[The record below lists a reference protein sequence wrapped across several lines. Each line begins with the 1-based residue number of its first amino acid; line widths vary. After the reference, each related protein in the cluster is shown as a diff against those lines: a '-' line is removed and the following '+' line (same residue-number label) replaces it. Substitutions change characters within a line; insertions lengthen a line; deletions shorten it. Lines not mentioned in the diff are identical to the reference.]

1 MTAKELKKVI
11 GAHKKWLDGE
21 GREGRRADFSNAD
34 LHGVNL
40 RRADLQGAD
49 LRGAN
54 LRGVDLRNAN
64 LRSSEMWNADLRGA
78 NLQHADLQY
87 ADLHGVKL
95 QRADLQDADLRNVNL
110 RGADLRNAD
119 LRGANLQHADLQY
132 ADLHG
137 VKLRGAD
144 LQGADL
150 RNADLRGADIDFS
163 CLPLWCGSLEVKI
176 DAKIAAQ
183 LMYHIMRAMQSVK
196 GDADVKAVL
205 ANEDNIRLANRFH
218 RAAECGEIEKW
229 KGTENRVAKKNGAGK
244 PKERAKT

>member
-64 LRSSEMWNADLRGA
+64 LRSSEMW
-78 NLQHADLQY
+78 
-87 ADLHGVKL
+87 
-95 QRADLQDADLRNVNL
+95 
-110 RGADLRNAD
+110 NAD